1 MQGVEYHET
10 FKKIKNI
17 FFAIAIFRFDNS
29 FANKKYE
36 PKYNPGYHNKE
47 YFSFLYDIVHF

>member
-10 FKKIKNI
+10 FKKIRNI
-17 FFAIAIFRFDNS
+17 FFAITIFRYDNS

-47 YFSFLYDIVHF
+47 YFSFLYGIVYF